1 MDFRERLQQKLAII
15 FHCKEIAKDRFFI
28 KHPDHDLAILYYK
41 NGAERI
47 LSTSNEASIKQFL
60 ETTEPFLENAPNSA
74 NNFTQKSIVHIDEDV
89 WLLKPQL
96 LLERLA
102 TLYGYA
108 EKSNARQT
116 VVARIDKKVAVEF
129 QEEHHL
135 QGALSGKY
143 RYGLFKDGDLLA
155 VAVFS
160 GLRNMRHTE
169 NYRSIELLH
178 FCQKAQNLVIGGFSK
193 ILSKMV
199 QDFRPNDIM
208 TYIDR
213 DWSEGHKFKALG
225 FEKKGGIPSLCF
237 KINRV
242 TNERTLFK
250 ENEGSINIDEY
261 YLVKTLGSIK
271 MVKLIY

>member
-1 MDFRERLQQKLAII
+1 MVAKRVTHGIARTGSYSSNGSGEIFLA
-15 FHCKEIAKDRFFI
+15 
-28 KHPDHDLAILYYK
+28 
-41 NGAERI
+41 
-47 LSTSNEASIKQFL
+47 LSTASPKYNSEYTIPDAI
-60 ETTEPFLENAPNSA
+60 ETSRF
-74 NNFTQKSIVHIDEDV
+74 QKISKEK
-89 WLLKPQL
+89 LLI
-96 LLERLA
+96 LA
-102 TLYGYA
+102 GVCIA
-108 EKSNARQT
+108 
-116 VVARIDKKVAVEF
+116 
-129 QEEHHL
+129 
-135 QGALSGKY
+135 G
-143 RYGLFKDGDLLA
+143 LLA

-178 FCQKAQNLVIGGFSK
+178 FCQKAQHLVIGGFSK

-271 MVKLIY
+271 MVKLID